1 MTAKKAE
8 EQKTEGKTLDQLS
21 AKDWFKLEDR
31 NQERAYRRWQKRV
44 GPQMVA
50 LMPELAMLIK
60 KHGTVLANE
69 QWIEPDI
76 FTIEDSCR
84 DIILGIFGYLWRVKV
99 DLEPSEETS
108 VVHVCQLT
116 PEHVRAWFELDGDE
130 SEGQS

>member
-8 EQKTEGKTLDQLS
+8 TQKPEAKTLDQLS

-31 NQERAYRRWQKRV
+31 NQDRAYRRWQKRV

-99 DLEPSEETS
+99 DLIKS
-108 VVHVCQLT
+108 Q
-116 PEHVRAWFELDGDE
+116 
-130 SEGQS
+130 